1 MPPPRLPRGLTGPGR
16 IPGLDPGVRRPP
28 VDPQA
33 KSAIVIVV
41 EDNED
46 QAKSATWGTIHRAM
60 AGVMDLGLGDL
71 DLGLPSW
78 LRSLVRR
85 SGSAADKLLAGIR
98 KGFVEMVQEILEEAR
113 GVLGPSGGAGSLVG
127 DLSET
132 LLARNGVE
140 VFKNRYGEAAF
151 AAILGDMAKP
161 YYDEVVVLTDST
173 ATFASFR
180 ATLERLNA
188 EGFLI
193 DVLLDVH
200 GCGNTSTM
208 NNYWCD
214 DNTLIFADGDVL
226 LTEDPIQ
233 PYTPWIG
240 QINGGAPMSL
250 NAVYMLS
257 CWGSRFNQAWLSLG
271 AKASNGPEE
280 LNYYVLLSPFAFLY
294 AWTHG
299 NATLTQAA
307 KRAYDL
313 ERVLLNGKPF
323 RVTIKLGRVP
333 ITNKAITWTFSV
345 NVTWRKLM
353 NRELS
358 KGYGRD
364 KSKPVDNV
372 ASSARVGAGDPNA
385 RRA

>member
-1 MPPPRLPRGLTGPGR
+1 MSPPRLPSR
-16 IPGLDPGVRRPP
+16 IPGLDLGVPPPP
-28 VDPQA
+28 VVPRA

-41 EDNED
+41 EDNEY
-46 QAKSATWGTIHRAM
+46 QAKSATWAGIHRAM
-60 AGVMDLGLGDL
+60 AGVMDTGLGDIP
-71 DLGLPSW
+71 GLPSW
-78 LRSLVRR
+78 LRTLVRN
-85 SGSAADKLLAGIR
+85 SGSAARKLLAGIR

-132 LLARNGVE
+132 LLVPNGFQD
-140 VFKNRYGEAAF
+140 FKNRYGEAAF

-161 YYDEVVVLTDST
+161 YYEEVVVLTDST

-200 GCGNTSTM
+200 GCGDSSNM
-208 NNYWCD
+208 NNGWCD
-214 DNTLIFADGDVL
+214 DNTLIFADGDVRRRRSIGQHVL
-226 LTEDPIQ
+226 LTEDPNR
-233 PYTPWIG
+233 PDTPWIG

-271 AKASNGPEE
+271 AKASNGPLEV
-280 LNYYVLLSPFAFLY
+280 NYYVLLSPFVFLH
-294 AWTHG
+294 AWTHD

-307 KRAYDL
+307 KRAYAN
-313 ERVLLNGKPF
+313 ERVLLNGRKF
-323 RVTIKLGRVP
+323 SVTIDLGL
-333 ITNKAITWTFSV
+333 ATWTFSV
-345 NVTWRKLM
+345 NLTWRKLM
-353 NRELS
+353 NRLLS
-358 KGYGRD
+358 KDYGLD